1 MGRARILVVDD
12 ESGMLRSMERVLAP
26 QHEVKGVRTPA
37 HALEVAAGFEPDL
50 AILDI
55 RMPEMDG
62 FSLMGELKARHP
74 GIDVILM
81 TGSVN
86 EPDARLIRALRE
98 KAFYFIHKPFERD
111 VLLTLVH
118 RCLEVRRLAEENRRH
133 VRRLEDELDAAR
145 SFQLSLLPEDSGR
158 SGPLVIAARYLPCVE
173 LCGDFYDYAAAG
185 EDDATLI
192 VTDVSGHGASAAMLT
207 GMIKL
212 AFRSAAEED
221 YAPASVV
228 RRISESLPL
237 LGERHFITA
246 ICVRVRGH
254 LRRLEYANAGHPP
267 GFLIGANGAIVALE
281 STGPIVH
288 TALHGRDWEERMLS
302 FSEADRLFLYTD
314 GLTEAASLTEH
325 YGRERLEAELGRSHD
340 GGADLVD
347 SVLDSVTAFRAGRPQ
362 DDDVAV
368 VVARPV
374 FEE

>member
-158 SGPLVIAARYLPCVE
+158 AGPLVIAARYLPCVE
-173 LCGDFYDYAAAG
+173 LCGDFYD
-185 EDDATLI
+185 
-192 VTDVSGHGASAAMLT
+192 
-207 GMIKL
+207 
-212 AFRSAAEED
+212 
-221 YAPASVV
+221 
-228 RRISESLPL
+228 
-237 LGERHFITA
+237 
-246 ICVRVRGH
+246 
-254 LRRLEYANAGHPP
+254 
-267 GFLIGANGAIVALE
+267 
-281 STGPIVH
+281 
-288 TALHGRDWEERMLS
+288 
-302 FSEADRLFLYTD
+302 
-314 GLTEAASLTEH
+314 
-325 YGRERLEAELGRSHD
+325 
-340 GGADLVD
+340 
-347 SVLDSVTAFRAGRPQ
+347 
-362 DDDVAV
+362 
-368 VVARPV
+368 
-374 FEE
+374 